1 MKPGASYKT
10 KMGKQILIHG
20 LGQGPESWSAVL
32 SALLPAEERCC
43 LNLPELLDGQCS
55 YENLY
60 GAIKRMCRA
69 MGEEVQI
76 CGLSL
81 GAVLALNLAAECKR
95 EVASVILIAPQY
107 KMPETLLKIQD
118 AAFRLMPERC
128 FESTGFGKK
137 GMLALTRSMRG
148 LNLEGAVKSISCQT
162 LIICGEKDGANKKAA
177 RELAGLIQGAEL
189 RTVENA
195 GHELNTDAPEELA
208 RLMNEFWNGKR

>member
-60 GAIKRMCRA
+60 GTI
-69 MGEEVQI
+69 
-76 CGLSL
+76 
-81 GAVLALNLAAECKR
+81 
-95 EVASVILIAPQY
+95 
-107 KMPETLLKIQD
+107 
-118 AAFRLMPERC
+118 
-128 FESTGFGKK
+128 
-137 GMLALTRSMRG
+137 
-148 LNLEGAVKSISCQT
+148 
-162 LIICGEKDGANKKAA
+162 KKAA